1 MNLLEFNTTI
11 KKNKIKVCL
20 SYHLLTNG
28 KIMDEGKIYE
38 KIYDEFNTDYS
49 LYEIAQH
56 ILNAL
61 QPYCYEVSITP
72 PNKGINYDH
81 TVIVR
86 K

>member
-1 MNLLEFNTTI
+1 
-11 KKNKIKVCL
+11 
-20 SYHLLTNG
+20 
-28 KIMDEGKIYE
+28 MDEGKIYQV
-38 KIYDEFNTDYS
+38 IYDEFNTDYS

-72 PNKGINYDH
+72 ENKGANYNH
-81 TVIVR
+81 TAIVR